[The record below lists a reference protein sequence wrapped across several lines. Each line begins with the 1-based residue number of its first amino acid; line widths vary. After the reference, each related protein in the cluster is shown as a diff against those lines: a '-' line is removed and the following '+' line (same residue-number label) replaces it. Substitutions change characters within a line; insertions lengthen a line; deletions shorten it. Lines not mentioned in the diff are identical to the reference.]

1 MVGSK
6 YPVRFLPVFFRVS
19 TTTTLLIVISVLA
32 MAARD
37 ILSRSRLDN
46 DSLAKIW

>member
-1 MVGSK
+1 MVESK
-6 YPVRFLPVFFRVS
+6 YLVRWSFFRALTNFQKGADNS
-19 TTTTLLIVISVLA
+19 ALA